1 MEYDLFFNVSD
12 SIYIEINIF
21 FLHMKY
27 FNIKYFICQ
36 KIYES
41 HIYMNLTYL
50 KKGG

>member
-1 MEYDLFFNVSD
+1 
-12 SIYIEINIF
+12 
-21 FLHMKY
+21 MKY

-50 KKGG
+50 KKGDSLPALKGKKKFGRRQG